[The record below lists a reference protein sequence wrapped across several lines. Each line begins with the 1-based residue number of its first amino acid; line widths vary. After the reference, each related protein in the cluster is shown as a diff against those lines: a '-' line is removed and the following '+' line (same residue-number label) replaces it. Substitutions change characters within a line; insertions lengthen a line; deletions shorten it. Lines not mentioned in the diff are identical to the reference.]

1 MSERRIKR
9 WLPPLALLLGVGVL
23 GAMRENRAG
32 GELAWASNFEAGS
45 KLARQ
50 THKMMLLSF
59 HAPGCGWCEKLDA
72 ETFTDPQVVE
82 LSRRFVCV
90 RLESD
95 LDDEVAQRYT
105 VFEYPMTLITDPQGR
120 TMAQLPGY
128 IPPDR
133 FGAVLRALLDAAA
146 KRH

>member
-9 WLPPLALLLGVGVL
+9 WLLPLALLLGVGVL

-32 GELAWASNFEAGS
+32 GELAWARNFEAGS
-45 KLARQ
+45 KQARQ
-50 THKMMLLSF
+50 SHKMMLLSF
-59 HAPGCGWCEKLDA
+59 HTPGCGWCEKLDA
-72 ETFTDPQVVE
+72 ETFTDPKVVE

-95 LDDEVAQRYT
+95 LDGEVAQRYT
-105 VFEYPMTLITDPQGR
+105 VFEYPMTIITDPQGR
-120 TMAQLPGY
+120 ALTQLPGY

-133 FGAVLRALLDAAA
+133 FGAALGVLLDAAA
-146 KRH
+146 QR